1 MSQCGRS
8 FDLNWTVFLLLFD
21 RLLATRMDDFGEK
34 KAESVTHFFR
44 QQHAKNNDTFK
55 TDDSC
60 LVKCIDGDI
69 KMSIFG
75 FYHSDFFRRR
85 VEGKKYF

>member
-1 MSQCGRS
+1 M
-8 FDLNWTVFLLLFD
+8 
-21 RLLATRMDDFGEK
+21 TRTAK
-34 KAESVTHFFR
+34 SVTIFFVSNYH
-44 QQHAKNNDTFK
+44 QHTNNHAFK

-85 VEGKKYF
+85 VEGEKYFEKTRFCVGTCLGGFTLENRLF